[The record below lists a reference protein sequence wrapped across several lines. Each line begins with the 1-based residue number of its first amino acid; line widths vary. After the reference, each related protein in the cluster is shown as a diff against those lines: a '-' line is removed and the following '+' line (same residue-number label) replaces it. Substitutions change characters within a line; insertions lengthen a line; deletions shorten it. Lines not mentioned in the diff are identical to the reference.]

1 MGVWKNLVDEVTKAR
16 IAGQQP
22 RRTSQPRNLTEA
34 DRIGWADAQDSRESS
49 MKPRTTQDVR
59 ALVRNR
65 NPIKW
70 AQLQGN
76 YRWLQ
81 KEMKK
86 MGLNPEDARYIL

>member
-1 MGVWKNLVDEVTKAR
+1 MGVWKNLVDEVAKAR
-16 IAGQQP
+16 IAGQP
-22 RRTSQPRNLTEA
+22 RPKGQPRNLTEA

-49 MKPRTTQDVR
+49 MKPRTIEDVK

-65 NPIKW
+65 NPIRW
-70 AQLQGN
+70 RQLQGDF
-76 YRWLQ
+76 RWLQ